1 MRTAPIVLATLL
13 SLAPAAQAAAA
24 DSPEAAQPSGAEPVA
39 PPWSLRFE
47 AKGLSVDEG
56 ALRSAVGRELAR
68 ARVPAGAEPVRV
80 AISVAEGGDLS
91 VRYRS
96 PSGLELARSV
106 AAPARADE
114 VPEASALLVGN
125 LARDEAGALLAD
137 LARQPPASAGA
148 SMPPLLPAAESPR
161 RDEPPVLPLDS
172 LNLSLAYPL
181 TLRADTEK
189 RRFAFEL
196 GLFYS
201 RIGALSGAAL
211 DLGLS
216 RVDGRAYGVQ
226 VGGLGY
232 WHGGP
237 GAGAR
242 LAGAFGL
249 SSGRFDGISVTGVA
263 TLHAGAMA
271 GGELGGFTSIA
282 TGDLYGA
289 QASGFLDYA
298 ASVTGVQLAGLAS
311 VSHGSV
317 QGVQAA
323 GAAAIAGGD
332 VQGMQISVLNVGGD
346 VQGAQIGV
354 LNIAGAVTGTQI
366 GVVNIADSVKGQSLG
381 VIPYNREGGL
391 RIVTWFDSTQPFNLG
406 VRFHAGALYMM
417 PTFAFDPGSAALVSS
432 EPSHMRY
439 ALGTSLGLR
448 LPFERAFVDL
458 DVNQSQRSQGWQYV
472 INEDT
477 LNLRYRLLAGYRIVR
492 RFAAF
497 AGGGIRQHFPQGGPR
512 GGAIQPEFSI
522 GMEML

>member
-1 MRTAPIVLATLL
+1 MRTASIVLSALL
-13 SLAPAAQAAAA
+13 GVAPVAQAAAA
-24 DSPEAAQPSGAEPVA
+24 DSPAASAEPVA

-47 AKGLSVDEG
+47 AKGLAVDEG
-56 ALRSAVGRELAR
+56 ALRSAVARELAR
-68 ARVPAGAEPVRV
+68 ARVAAGAEPVRV
-80 AISVAEGGDLS
+80 AIFVAQGGDLS

-96 PSGLELARSV
+96 PAGLELSRSV

-137 LARQPPASAGA
+137 LARQQPASADA
-148 SMPPLLPAAESPR
+148 STPLPPPAAESTR
-161 RDEPPVLPLDS
+161 RDLPPVLPLDS
-172 LNLSLAYPL
+172 VNLSLAYPL
-181 TLRADTEK
+181 TLRGDTEK
-189 RRFAFEL
+189 RHFAFEL

-216 RVDGRAYGVQ
+216 RVDGVAHGAQ

-242 LAGAFGL
+242 VASAFGL
-249 SSGRFDGISVTGVA
+249 SSGRFDGLSATGLA
-263 TLHAGAMA
+263 TLHSGPMAGAEVA
-271 GGELGGFTSIA
+271 GFTSIA
-282 TGDLYGA
+282 TGDFYGA

-298 ASVTGVQLAGLAS
+298 GTVTGVQFAGLAS
-311 VSHGSV
+311 VSHGPV
-317 QGVQAA
+317 RGVQAA
-323 GAAAIAGGD
+323 GAAAIAWGD
-332 VQGMQISVLNVGGD
+332 VQGVQLSVLNVGGN

-354 LNIAGAVTGTQI
+354 LNIAGSVTGTQI

-381 VIPYNREGGL
+381 VVPYNREGGL

-432 EPSHMRY
+432 DPSRMRY

-477 LNLRYRLLAGYRIVR
+477 LDLRYRVLAGYRIVR

-497 AGGGIRQHFPQGGPR
+497 AGGGIRQYFPQGGPR